1 MHEELRIEESEE
13 FIYQSNHRFA
23 HERLAQMI
31 IEQFIECKDKGIR
44 LKHPIQLI
52 ANLVYGK
59 SKYNC
64 KAYMAGLI
72 HGLSNDLAKYYSY
85 QELDVLRLSLEN
97 AQADVIDERYIEI
110 VSNS

>member
-52 ANLVYGK
+52 ASLVYEK

-64 KAYMAGLI
+64 KAYMAGLMQ
-72 HGLSNDLAKYYSY
+72 GLSEDLAKYYSY

-97 AQADVIDERYIEI
+97 VQADVIDKRYIE
-110 VSNS
+110 VLDQH